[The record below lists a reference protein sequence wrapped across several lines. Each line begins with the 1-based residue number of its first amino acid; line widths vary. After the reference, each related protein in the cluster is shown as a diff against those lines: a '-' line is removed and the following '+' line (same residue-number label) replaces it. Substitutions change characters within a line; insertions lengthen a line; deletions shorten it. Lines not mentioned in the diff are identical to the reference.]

1 MEHSLSPELEGLN
14 ALVGEW
20 SMETAFPGAPAGDV
34 RGKTAFQWGPGEAFL
49 IQRWEVPHPAAPD
62 GVAIVAADEESGALV
77 QHYFDSRGV
86 VRDYEMSVEDGVWTL
101 LRLAPGFCQRFS
113 GRFDTTGD
121 RIDGAWEMSDDG
133 SEWRLDFDLIYT
145 RVG

>member
-1 MEHSLSPELEGLN
+1 MEHSLSPKLERLD

-20 SMETAFPGAPAGDV
+20 TMETVFPGAPPSDL
-34 RGKTAFQWGPGEAFL
+34 RGKTAFQWGPSRAFL

-62 GVAIVAADEESGALV
+62 GVAIVAADEQSGDLI

-86 VRDYEMSVEDGVWTL
+86 VRDYAMSVEDGVWAL
-101 LRLAPGFCQRFS
+101 QRLVPGFYQRFS
-113 GRFDTTGD
+113 GRFDAAGD

-133 SEWRLDFDLIYT
+133 AEWRLDFDLIYT

>member
-1 MEHSLSPELEGLN
+1 MEHSLSPKLERLN

-20 SMETAFPGAPAGDV
+20 SMEAVFPAAPSSSL

-49 IQRWEVPHPAAPD
+49 IQRWEVPHPDAPD
-62 GVAIVAADEESGALV
+62 GVAILAADEESGSLI

-86 VRDYEMSVEDGVWTL
+86 VRRYETSVEDGVWTL
-101 LRLAPGFCQRFS
+101 LRMAPGFCQRFV
-113 GRFDTTGD
+113 GRLDRSGD
-121 RIDGAWEMSDDG
+121 RVDGAWETSEDG

-145 RVG
+145 

>member
-1 MEHSLSPELEGLN
+1 MEHSLSPKLERLN

-20 SMETAFPGAPAGDV
+20 SMETVFPDAPPSDV
-34 RGKTAFQWGPGEAFL
+34 RGRTAFQWGPNEAFL
-49 IQRWEVPHPAAPD
+49 IQRWEVPIAKAPD
-62 GVAIVAADEESGALV
+62 GVAIVAADEESGDLV

-86 VRDYEMSVEDGVWTL
+86 VRDYEMSVDDGVWTL
-101 LRLAPGFCQRFS
+101 LRLVPGFCQRFT
-113 GRFDTTGD
+113 GRFDAAGG

-133 SEWRLDFDLIYT
+133 TEWRLDFDLIYT